1 MNNRLQ
7 TILETVSEIINESNR
22 ARRALTKGKKDIAAI
37 KQNAAIVDYMLRGYR
52 KAGTPEPPKP
62 GPKKYFGSQVERRH
76 RRDEKIQDR
85 IAADRIKDNIAKGMS
100 PEQAA
105 SEVASYMSRGT

>member
-7 TILETVSEIINESNR
+7 TILETVSEIIIESNR
-22 ARRALTKGKKDIAAI
+22 RRRAETKKKKDIAAI
-37 KQNAAIVDYMLRGYR
+37 KQNAAEVAYMLRGYK

-76 RRDEKIQDR
+76 RRDERIQDR
-85 IAADRIKDNIAKGMS
+85 IEKDRYKENIKKGMS
-100 PEQAA
+100 PDQAA
-105 SEVASYMSRGT
+105 SEVASYMSKGT